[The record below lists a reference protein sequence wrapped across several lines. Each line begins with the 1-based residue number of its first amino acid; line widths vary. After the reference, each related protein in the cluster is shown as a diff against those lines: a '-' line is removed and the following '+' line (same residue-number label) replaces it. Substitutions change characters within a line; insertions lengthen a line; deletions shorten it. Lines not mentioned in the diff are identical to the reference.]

1 MKITF
6 NLCKD
11 NLSWDGVIHQ
21 LNSDV
26 LRRHVLVSGNV
37 DDMNMKFSY
46 CETTLTGSITDQHDS
61 ILGDFSIL
69 A

>member
-6 NLCKD
+6 NLFRD
-11 NLSWDGVIHQ
+11 NLSWDRIIHQ
-21 LNSDV
+21 LNGDV

-37 DDMNMKFSY
+37 DDMNVKFSY
-46 CETTLTGSITDQHDS
+46 CEATLTGSITDQHDCV
-61 ILGDFSIL
+61 LGNFSVL